1 MNLMAFRRFLLP
13 ATLLLCVALAA
24 PAGAAVRVGMGD
36 QDPSMFDQPTFQ
48 ALKIKRVRYLV
59 PWDWYKDPF
68 QTGEVNAFMARAR
81 QARADVLVHFTAH
94 RGCYQTGNRY
104 SKARVCRAPS
114 VAAYTRAVRRFR
126 REFRFVRTYGTWNEA
141 NHISQPIHRNPR
153 RAARDFLALRKVCR
167 RCKIVAADVLDIRGM
182 TRYLKR
188 FLRYAKGRARIFGL
202 HNYQDV
208 NRVTSSGTREI
219 LRTVPGEVW
228 MTETGG
234 ILSFLPNFKRSTSR
248 QKARTRYMFKL
259 AARYDTRRRGMKSK
273 LTRLYN
279 YQWSG
284 AEPGAAFD
292 AGLVNPDG
300 SPRPAYATFKRLA
313 RRLPR

>member
-1 MNLMAFRRFLLP
+1 MSLRRLLLP
-13 ATLLLCVALAA
+13 AVLLACAALAA

-36 QDPSMFDQPTFQ
+36 QNPSMFDQPTFQ

-59 PWDWYKDPF
+59 RWDWYKHAD
-68 QTGEVNAFMARAR
+68 QRAAIDAYLTRAR
-81 QARADVLVHFTAH
+81 QARADVLVHFTAS
-94 RGCYQTGNRY
+94 RGCYVTGNRY
-104 SKARVCRAPS
+104 SRSRACRAPS
-114 VAAYTRAVRRFR
+114 VKAYTASFRRFR
-126 REFRFVRTYGTWNEA
+126 RAYRFVRTYGAWNEA
-141 NHISQPIHRNPR
+141 NHISQPIYRNPK
-153 RAARDFLALRKVCR
+153 RAAQYFLAIRKACR
-167 RCKIVAADVLDIRGM
+167 RCTIVAADVLDIRGM
-182 TRYLKR
+182 TPYLKR
-188 FLRYAKGRARIFGL
+188 FLRFAKGRARIFGL

-208 NRVTSSGTREI
+208 NRVQQDGTRAI

-234 ILSFLPNFKRSTSR
+234 ILSFLPNFPRSASR
-248 QKARTRYMFKL
+248 QKARTRYMFAL
-259 AARYDTRRRGMKSK
+259 ANRYDTRRRGMRSR

-300 SPRPAYATFKRLA
+300 SPRPAYATFRRLA
-313 RRLPR
+313 RTLPR